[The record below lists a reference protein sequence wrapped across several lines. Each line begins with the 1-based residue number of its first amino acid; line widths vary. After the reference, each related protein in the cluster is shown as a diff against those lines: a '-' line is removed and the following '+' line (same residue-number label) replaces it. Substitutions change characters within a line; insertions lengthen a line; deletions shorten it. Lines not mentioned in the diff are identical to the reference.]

1 MAGAGV
7 VTVAFRVRGRP
18 STSEGV
24 SMNAT
29 WSYEQ
34 GRIWATCGGRR
45 LPTWTADPA
54 HAGLV
59 DLLNANPTL
68 SALLLAPWL
77 VW

>member
-1 MAGAGV
+1 
-7 VTVAFRVRGRP
+7 
-18 STSEGV
+18 
-24 SMNAT
+24 MNAT
-29 WSYEQ
+29 WSYKQ

-45 LPTWTADPA
+45 IPTWTADPA